1 MKRATIIAMTTTVC
15 AVMVACAMLQP
26 MGPPKDGELA
36 LPEEYKYWPVFLM
49 AVQKPDA
56 VRDIYTNRIGTK
68 ASLGQQFPDRTV
80 MVMEIY
86 NPKKKPDGTFEQGPD
101 GKLVKDKLAKIFVM
115 EKQAGWAQDVS
126 ENLRTGSWVY
136 SAFDG
141 NGQPMQVNYSDCRA
155 CHVPLRAAKDWIH
168 RYDEYFQTRGR

>member
-1 MKRATIIAMTTTVC
+1 
-15 AVMVACAMLQP
+15 
-26 MGPPKDGELA
+26 
-36 LPEEYKYWPVFLM
+36 
-49 AVQKPDA
+49 
-56 VRDIYTNRIGTK
+56 
-68 ASLGQQFPDRTV
+68 

-155 CHVPLRAAKDWIH
+155 CHVPLGAAKDWIH